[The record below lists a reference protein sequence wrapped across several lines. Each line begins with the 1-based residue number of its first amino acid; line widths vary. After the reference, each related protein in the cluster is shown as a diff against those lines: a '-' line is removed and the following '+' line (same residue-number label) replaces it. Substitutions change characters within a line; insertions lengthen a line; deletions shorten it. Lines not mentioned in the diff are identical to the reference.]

1 MMNIYRLVS
10 PEKLEIYALEKSGVL
25 RLRESLDPSI
35 VNFKKIK
42 NLMLSAHYSNWDVMR
57 VENTA
62 YKPDERAF
70 LFSSRTAFDLDDIVM
85 SAPFHDEHT
94 GFWAQAWCPKVLLGV
109 KLSNISEHANIYA
122 EGITVLALES
132 DVFWRSGPTVL
143 SNLEQT
149 GFTERHSVVETQGK
163 ILESLDGLKFTPRV
177 PLIRSKKRKFH
188 FLIALT
194 ILMLSSLLFAW
205 EMSVKEIVTYHLN
218 PPPVFDNS
226 LYGIDILGITQGFVS
241 DGAIDHISFDQRK
254 QQSVL
259 TFTSAARAQLFFE
272 AVLSRPD
279 MLDNWNIILEE
290 FDVTFK
296 RKVGQ

>member
-1 MMNIYRLVS
+1 M
-10 PEKLEIYALEKSGVL
+10 
-25 RLRESLDPSI
+25 
-35 VNFKKIK
+35 
-42 NLMLSAHYSNWDVMR
+42 
-57 VENTA
+57 
-62 YKPDERAF
+62 
-70 LFSSRTAFDLDDIVM
+70 
-85 SAPFHDEHT
+85 
-94 GFWAQAWCPKVLLGV
+94 
-109 KLSNISEHANIYA
+109 
-122 EGITVLALES
+122 
-132 DVFWRSGPTVL
+132 
-143 SNLEQT
+143 
-149 GFTERHSVVETQGK
+149 
-163 ILESLDGLKFTPRV
+163 V

-226 LYGIDILGITQGFVS
+226 LYGIDILGITQGFIS